1 MTQQHETLTQ
11 ELSRKLEESV
21 TTVTL
26 LNALFVAMPQG
37 VHPYFQVQLSA
48 VAQALAGIAH
58 CPFKVEGAQQ
68 LVRLAT
74 ELAVVTGQLEPQET
88 TQTPAETEAV
98 NEAVPPIT
106 AREQSHQETLKT
118 LFPDKSKE

>member
-21 TTVTL
+21 TAVTL
-26 LNALFVAMPQG
+26 LNALFIAMPQG

-48 VAQALAGIAH
+48 VAQALAEVAH
-58 CPFKVEGAQQ
+58 RPLKVEGAQR

-74 ELAVVTGQLEPQET
+74 ELAVVTGQLELQET
-88 TQTPAETEAV
+88 TQAPAEAQAV

-106 AREQSHQETLKT
+106 ARE
-118 LFPDKSKE
+118 